1 MTTAVDLTLAGADTN
16 GLAGRIRWL
25 LSDIYTIAWRYI
37 VAIRRQPEAIMFS
50 VIQPILLVFLFRYV
64 FGGSIH
70 IAGTTY
76 VDYLMPGV
84 FVQTVAFGSTSTAVG
99 IAEDLQKGLIERFRA
114 LPMARSAVLTGRTMA
129 DLVRNVGS
137 IAIMTGI
144 GFLVGFRIHT
154 NVASFL
160 AGLLMLL
167 LLAWTLSWAFSLIGL
182 AAPNS
187 ETAQVM
193 SFPFLFP
200 FIFASSG
207 FVPVS
212 RMPGWLQAFAS
223 NQPITKVVNSAR
235 ALMSGGPTAVA
246 TWEALAWC
254 VGLLVVFIPLA
265 VRKYRRAAA

>member
-1 MTTAVDLTLAGADTN
+1 MTTAVDLSLAGADTER
-16 GLAGRIRWL
+16 LAARVRWL
-25 LSDIYTIAWRYI
+25 LSDIYTIVWRYI
-37 VAIRRQPEAIMFS
+37 VAIRRQPETIFFS
-50 VIQPILLVFLFRYV
+50 VIQPILLVLLFRYV

-70 IAGTTY
+70 IKGTSY

-84 FVQTVAFGSTSTAVG
+84 FVQTVAFGSVSTAIG

-154 NVASFL
+154 NVASFI

-167 LLAWTLSWAFSLIGL
+167 LLAWTLSWAFALIGL
-182 AAPNS
+182 AATNS

-193 SFPFLFP
+193 AFPFLFP

-212 RMPGWLQAFAS
+212 SMPGWLQVFAN
-223 NQPITKVVNSAR
+223 NQPITKVVDSAR
-235 ALMSGGPTAVA
+235 ALMSGGPTA
-246 TWEALAWC
+246 TFTLEALAWC
-254 VGLLVVFIPLA
+254 VGLLVLFIPLA
-265 VRKYRRAAA
+265 VRKYRRTA